1 MQINKTQKRLAFS
14 FAELLSVLA
23 IIAVI
28 SSLALPGLK
37 KHSMKTEYAK
47 LTQKS
52 YFTLQRVVDQATLLK
67 GPVKNWS
74 FSSGNEQDF
83 FKTYLKPN
91 YVVKDESATNYYIL
105 TADSQYV
112 GINTCTDKVCWVCV
126 DVNGAKP
133 PNRASIDRHFFVI
146 SKETEGVSAPL
157 STSSGQLQ
165 RNNWMFP
172 DDLWN
177 NPSSLDTD
185 YAKYCGNIFYK
196 R

>member
-74 FSSGNEQDF
+74 FSSGNGQDF

-91 YVVKDESATNYYIL
+91 YVVKDESATSYIL

-112 GINTCTDKVCWVCV
+112 GINKCTDKECWVCV

-146 SKETEGVSAPL
+146 SKETERVSAPL
-157 STSSGQLQ
+157 LSSSGLLQ

-177 NPSSLDTD
+177 NPSLFDTF
-185 YAKYCGNIFYK
+185 YANCCGNIFPK